1 MNDNQKEDL
10 LISLN
15 EISVR
20 LEMLTKVL
28 ELSLGAIEGKLETMI
43 SFKEEGI
50 D

>member
-20 LEMLTKVL
+20 LEMLAKVL
-28 ELSLGAIEGKLETMI
+28 ELSLGGIEGKLETMI
-43 SFKEEGI
+43 SFEEEGC